1 MSWPRYLVWD
11 EYQAN
16 FVQRCIGNQKEVN
29 VVGSV
34 WFSSDLAQLTNI
46 PSKAVAVF
54 DVQPVRD
61 SFYSSLAL
69 DFDYYTPQVA
79 NKFLMDIQDVLS
91 DSLCVMALK
100 RKREVGTLA
109 HPKYRFCINALDKAD
124 NFLNID
130 SEIDASTLIESCSL
144 VISIPFTSTALLGR
158 YAGKFSIYYDPLG
171 LLQSNDR
178 AAHGIPII
186 QGKDMLR
193 AWINEALEIA
203 HADH

>member
-16 FVQRCIGNQKEVN
+16 FVHRCIDNQKEVN
-29 VVGSV
+29 VVGSI

-61 SFYSSLAL
+61 SFYSLLAL
-69 DFDYYTPQVA
+69 DFDYYTPQVV
-79 NKFLMDIQDVLS
+79 NKFLMDIKDVLS
-91 DSLCVMALK
+91 DSSCLMALK

-109 HPKYRFCINALDKAD
+109 HPKYRLCINALDKTK
-124 NFLNID
+124 NFLNIN
-130 SEIDASTLIESCSL
+130 SEIDASTLIESCNV
-144 VISIPFTSTALLGR
+144 VISLPFTSTALLGH
-158 YAGKFSIYYDPLG
+158 YAGKPSIYYDPLG
-171 LLQSNDR
+171 LLQSDDR

-193 AWINEALEIA
+193 AWINEVLEIT
-203 HADH
+203 HADY